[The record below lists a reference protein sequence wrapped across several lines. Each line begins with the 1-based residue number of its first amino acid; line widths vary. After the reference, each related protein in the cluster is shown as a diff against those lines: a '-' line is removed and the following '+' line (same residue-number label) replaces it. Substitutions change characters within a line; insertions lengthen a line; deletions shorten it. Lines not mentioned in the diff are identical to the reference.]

1 MNKRAAVL
9 RRPNVYFVSGSG
21 QKPMHWEE
29 YMVGASIHEAHFQN
43 NQKCPCHSP
52 KNKREAIIFLM
63 HKYI

>member
-9 RRPNVYFVSGSG
+9 HRPNVYFVSGSG

-29 YMVGASIHEAHFQN
+29 YKVGASIYETHFQN
-43 NQKCPCHSP
+43 IQKCPCHSP
-52 KNKREAIIFLM
+52 KKREAIIFLM